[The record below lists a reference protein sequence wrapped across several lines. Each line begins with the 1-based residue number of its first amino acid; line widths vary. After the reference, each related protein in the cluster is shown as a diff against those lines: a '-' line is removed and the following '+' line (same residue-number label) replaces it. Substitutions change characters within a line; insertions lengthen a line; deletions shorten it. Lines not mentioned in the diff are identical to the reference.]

1 MSIYLDHTATARPT
15 PGVIACLAGAL
26 SEYYANPSSMHKLGR
41 ESARLL
47 RQARADCA
55 AVLGCQ
61 PEHLLLTSGGTE
73 SINLAIKG
81 YVCANPRA
89 GRRIITS
96 LGEHAATRE
105 TLNSLEKQGYEI
117 IRLPLLKEGTV
128 DLASLEAAMTQPV
141 ALITLI
147 HVSNETGAVNPI
159 SEIVR
164 IRNQLGP
171 ATAIHFDTVQTTG
184 KLDFHF
190 GHSGVDMVS
199 GSGHKIGAP
208 KGIGWL
214 IHGAKIRLEAQIQGG
229 GQQDG
234 LRSGTENPPMV
245 MTLAYALDEAV
256 SRLPEKIQETT
267 WLRRCF
273 LDDLQQAGLEHVVL
287 SPQTGV
293 PHILAVSFPG
303 LRGETLLHALEA
315 RDISISTGSAC
326 SSRQSRKGN
335 SVLRAMGISDVIA
348 ACAVRISFAA
358 ANQEN
363 EIHTAAQAIAEICHH
378 LRR

>member
-1 MSIYLDHTATARPT
+1 MSIYLDHAATARPT
-15 PGVIACLAGAL
+15 PDVISCLSGAL

-47 RQARADCA
+47 RQAKTGCA

-81 YVCANPRA
+81 YVYANPRA
-89 GRRIITS
+89 GKRIITS
-96 LGEHAATRE
+96 LSEHAATRE
-105 TLNSLEKQGYEI
+105 TLNHLEKQGYEI

-128 DLASLEAAMTQPV
+128 DLASLEAAMVQPA

-159 SEIVR
+159 PEIVR
-164 IRNQLGP
+164 MRNRLQP
-171 ATAIHFDTVQTTG
+171 ATVIHFDTVQTTG
-184 KLDFHF
+184 KLDFNF
-190 GHSGVDMVS
+190 GHSGADMVS

-214 IHGAKIRLEAQIQGG
+214 ARGSKIRLEAQIHGG

-234 LRSGTENPPMV
+234 LRSGTENPPLA
-245 MTLAYALDEAV
+245 MTLAYTLEEAL
-256 SRLPEKIQETT
+256 SRLLEKNDKTT
-267 WLRRCF
+267 RLRQWF
-273 LDDLQQAGLEHVVL
+273 LDDLQQAGLEFVVL

-303 LRGETLLHALEA
+303 LRGETLLHALED

-326 SSRQSRKGN
+326 SSKQSSKGN
-335 SVLRAMGISDVIA
+335 SVLRAMGISDAVA

-358 ANQEN
+358 VNQED
-363 EIHTAAQAIAEICHH
+363 EIHLAAQAVSEIYHH